1 MPPKKQKKKP
11 SAKKKQGKKA
21 KGELKDE
28 HLDAVAGGIDTVPLP
43 EKPAVFAKKK
53 ITSLRRDI

>member
-1 MPPKKQKKKP
+1 MPPKKQKKK
-11 SAKKKQGKKA
+11 SAKKKQAKKS

-28 HLDAVAGGIDTVPLP
+28 QLDAVAGGIDTVPLP
-43 EKPAVFAKKK
+43 EKPAIFAKKK

>member
-1 MPPKKQKKKP
+1 MPSKKPKKKA
-11 SAKKKQGKKA
+11 SAKKKGKKT
-21 KGELKDE
+21 KGALKDE
-28 HLDAVAGGIDTVPLP
+28 QLDEVAGGIDTVPLP